1 MIRTFF
7 AGLGVIFA
15 LLIVFCASFL
25 GRLAFELDEQRPAH
39 ERLAADITRELS
51 RAWSIEDIRA
61 HYSAAVGPRLGMPS
75 AQEPFNALKPLGP
88 LRYVDDAEV
97 ATGWMRESLRRIT
110 SPAAAAELMAE
121 LLSKTVRVTFL
132 AKFANGFAR
141 VTVELR
147 HEGGAM
153 KLWHLQIDSR
163 EPLPNAPRRRPQ
175 AISHA

>member
-25 GRLAFELDEQRPAH
+25 GRLAVELEVQRAANEH
-39 ERLAADITRELS
+39 LAVSITRDLS
-51 RAWSIEDIRA
+51 RDWSIKDIRA
-61 HYSAAVGPRLGMPS
+61 HYSSSVSHRIGASS
-75 AQEPFNALKPLGP
+75 AQSPFDTLRPLGP
-88 LRYVDDAEV
+88 LRYVDDAKV
-97 ATGWMRESLRRIT
+97 DSGLTQRNLRRVGT
-110 SPAAAAELMAE
+110 PADAAGLLAEILN
-121 LLSKTVRVTFL
+121 KTVRVTFL

-147 HEGGAM
+147 NEGGTM
-153 KLWHLQIDSR
+153 KLWHLQIDSQ
-163 EPLPNAPRRRPQ
+163 EPLQNRTRRRPQ